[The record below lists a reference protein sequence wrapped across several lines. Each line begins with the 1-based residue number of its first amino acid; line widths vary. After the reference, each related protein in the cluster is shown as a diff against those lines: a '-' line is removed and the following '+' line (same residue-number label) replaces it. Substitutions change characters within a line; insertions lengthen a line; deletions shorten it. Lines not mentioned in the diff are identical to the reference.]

1 MLTRSRMLV
10 FFVAVLTAILAGC
23 GGSPTNVQNPP
34 APPSSTVSI
43 AFQPAPVQ
51 AISLNT
57 ATSLTAVV
65 SDDPSSA
72 GVDWSLL
79 CKSNS
84 NCGTL
89 LPLHTAS
96 GAPASY
102 TPPAVISGNS
112 QTFTI
117 EAFATADHNTN
128 VVTAITVT
136 GFAGNLKGTYVFETR
151 GSDANGPFQLA
162 GAIVLD
168 GKGGITTG
176 EQTHSD
182 YLLTVSDPVTGGS
195 YYIGPDGRGTLTIST
210 ADVNIGQQGVE
221 NLSLVMLSSSQAL
234 IATLDN
240 PNLVPSI
247 ETSSGT
253 LDLQTSTTAPTS
265 GYAFAVSG
273 TDIFLGPM
281 AIGGI
286 IKIDSPNAISGS
298 GSVADQN
305 DGGVLTSGATLSGTL
320 TAPDSFG
327 SLKVNLTASFAQTPL
342 QFTGYIVDGLHIKL
356 IESDNDGT
364 GTGFGSTAGVAIG
377 QGANTGTFTS
387 NQSFAGN
394 YVFQLLGQ
402 DFSGLPTSLASVGQ
416 FTADTSGNLTGYN
429 DEELNGLSVEISD
442 SFSGTYVLDPTGTG
456 RVDSSVSFNT
466 NGPGPEFISY
476 LTGGGNPAL
485 MLDSDLNIGSI
496 GAGLAYAQAAAP
508 FSFDGSYG
516 LDFTQS
522 TSGLENDGT
531 GQITVNGSASTLSGV
546 VDTNLSFS
554 PQPDTALTGSYSTI
568 APTGRATGT
577 LTNTFFPTPGT
588 APSTLAVAFYLIDSS
603 HGFFI
608 ETDSLSSG
616 ELSFGSFTTRT
627 PVCPNCLESSG
638 RTGTVRPVPTRN
650 GQF

>member
-10 FFVAVLTAILAGC
+10 FFVAGATAILAGC
-23 GGSPTNVQNPP
+23 GGSTTNVQNPP
-34 APPSSTVSI
+34 APPSTAVSI

-51 AISLNT
+51 AISLNS

-65 SDDPSSA
+65 SDDPNSA

-79 CKSNS
+79 CQSNS

-96 GAPASY
+96 GSPASY

-128 VVTAITVT
+128 IVTSITVT
-136 GFAGNLKGTYVFETR
+136 GFAGNLKGTYVFETQ

-168 GKGGITTG
+168 GNGVITSG

-182 YLLTVSDPVTGGS
+182 YLLTVSDPITGGA
-195 YYIGPDGRGTLTIST
+195 YYIGPDGRGTLTINT
-210 ADVNIGQQGVE
+210 ADVNIGQQGIE

-234 IATLDN
+234 IATLDD

-253 LDLQTSTTAPTS
+253 LDLQTSTTAPMS
-265 GYAFAVSG
+265 GYAFAVRG

-286 IKIDSPNAISGS
+286 LKIDSPNTISGA

-305 DGGVLTSGATLSGTL
+305 DGGVLTSNATLSGTL

-327 SLKVNLTASFAQTPL
+327 ALKLNLTTSFAPTPIE
-342 QFTGYIVDGLHIKL
+342 FTGYIVDSLHIKL

-364 GTGFGSTAGVAIG
+364 GTGFGSTAGVAIS
-377 QGANTGTFTS
+377 QGANAGTFTS
-387 NQSFAGN
+387 DQSFAGN
-394 YVFQLLGQ
+394 YVFQVLGQ
-402 DFSGLPTSLASVGQ
+402 DFSGLPMSLASVGQ

-429 DEELNGLSVEISD
+429 DEELNGLTVEISD
-442 SFSGTYVLDPTGTG
+442 SFSGTYVVDPTGTG
-456 RVDSSVSFNT
+456 RVDSSINFNT
-466 NGPGPEFISY
+466 NGPGPEFIFY
-476 LTGGGNPAL
+476 LTGSGNPPL
-485 MLDSDLNIGSI
+485 VLDSDLNIGSL
-496 GAGLAYAQAAAP
+496 GAGLAYVQAAAP

-516 LDFTQS
+516 LYFTQS

-531 GQITVNGSASTLSGV
+531 GPITVNGSASTLSGV

-554 PQPDTALTGSYSTI
+554 PQPDTALTGTYDAI
-568 APTGRATGT
+568 DPAGRAPGT

-588 APSTLAVAFYLIDSS
+588 VPSTLAVAFYLVDSS

-608 ETDSLSSG
+608 ETDSLLTG
-616 ELSFGSFTTRT
+616 ELSFGTFATRT
-627 PVCPNCLESSG
+627 PVCPNCAKSSR
-638 RTGTVRPVPTRN
+638 RTGAAKPASARHSH
-650 GQF
+650 F